1 MAETEIRI
9 LLVDDHPVVRAGLA
23 AMLETQV
30 DFAVAGEA
38 GDGAE
43 AVRQVETLNPDVV
56 LMDLEMPG
64 TDGLAALEELAQKGL
79 PNKVIVFTI
88 FATDDRI
95 LRAVQA
101 GAQGYLLKSAPREE
115 VFQAIRIV
123 HAGGSLLQPVVAAR
137 LLGQVSGKG
146 GAPGG
151 LTPREREVLELLA
164 KGLQNKEIAAVLH
177 IGERTA
183 KFHVSALMRKLGAGN
198 RTEAVALAAQQ
209 GLITV

>member
-30 DFAVAGEA
+30 DFAVVGEA

-43 AVRQVETLNPDVV
+43 AVRQIETLNPDVV

-64 TDGLAALEELAQKGL
+64 TDGLEALEELAQKGL

-137 LLGQVSGKG
+137 LLNQVSGKG

-183 KFHVSALMRKLGAGN
+183 KFHVSSLMRKLGAGN

>member
-1 MAETEIRI
+1 MVDKIRI

-23 AMLETQV
+23 AMLETQA
-30 DFAVAGEA
+30 DFAVVGEA

-43 AVRQVETLNPDVV
+43 AVRQVEALNPDVV

-64 TDGLAALEELAQKGL
+64 TDGLEALEELAQKEL
-79 PNKVIVFTI
+79 LNKVIVFTI

-123 HAGGSLLQPVVAAR
+123 CAGSLLQPVVAAR

-146 GAPGG
+146 DAPGG

-177 IGERTA
+177 IGERTV

>member
-1 MAETEIRI
+1 
-9 LLVDDHPVVRAGLA
+9 
-23 AMLETQV
+23 MLETQA
-30 DFAVAGEA
+30 DFAVVGEA

-43 AVRQVETLNPDVV
+43 AVRQVEALNPDVV

-64 TDGLAALEELAQKGL
+64 TDGLEALEELARKKL

-88 FATDDRI
+88 FATDERI

-123 HAGGSLLQPVVAAR
+123 CAGGSLLQPVVAAR

-177 IGERTA
+177 IGERTV

-209 GLITV
+209 GIIAV

>member
-1 MAETEIRI
+1 MVEAKIRI

-23 AMLETQV
+23 AMLETQA
-30 DFAVAGEA
+30 DFAIVGEA

-43 AVRQVETLNPDVV
+43 AVRAVEALDPDVV

-64 TDGLAALEELAQKGL
+64 TDGLAALEELARKDL

-88 FATDDRI
+88 FDTDERI

-115 VFQAIRIV
+115 VFQAIRAV
-123 HAGGSLLQPVVAAR
+123 CAGGSLLQPVVAAR
-137 LLGQVSGKG
+137 LLGHVSGG
-146 GAPGG
+146 SAPAG
-151 LTPREREVLELLA
+151 LTPREREVLGLLA

-183 KFHVSALMRKLGAGN
+183 KFHVSALLRKLGAGN

>member
-1 MAETEIRI
+1 MQSLDPNTQTE
-9 LLVDDHPVVRAGLA
+9 HPVATAPEHTIASTNNRPATPSGSP
-23 AMLETQV
+23 ERPTR
-30 DFAVAGEA
+30 DYTTTNF
-38 GDGAE
+38 D
-43 AVRQVETLNPDVV
+43 
-56 LMDLEMPG
+56 
-64 TDGLAALEELAQKGL
+64 TDE
-79 PNKVIVFTI
+79 
-88 FATDDRI
+88 RI

-123 HAGGSLLQPVVAAR
+123 YAGGSLLQPVVAAR
-137 LLGQVSGKG
+137 LLGQLSGES
-146 GAPGG
+146 APAG
-151 LTPREREVLELLA
+151 LTPCEREVLELLA

-183 KFHVSALMRKLGAGN
+183 KFHVSALLRKLGAGN

>member
-1 MAETEIRI
+1 MVQTKTRI

-23 AMLETQV
+23 AMLETQA
-30 DFAVAGEA
+30 DFAVIGEA

-43 AVRQVETLNPDVV
+43 AVRCIEALDPDVV

-64 TDGLAALEELAQKGL
+64 TDGLAVLEELARKAL

-88 FATDDRI
+88 FDTDERI

-115 VFQAIRIV
+115 VFQAIRTV
-123 HAGGSLLQPVVAAR
+123 CAGGSPLQPGVAAR
-137 LLGQVSGKG
+137 LLGRVSGG
-146 GAPGG
+146 NAPAG
-151 LTPREREVLELLA
+151 LTPREREVLGLLA

-183 KFHVSALMRKLGAGN
+183 KFHVSALLRKLGAGN